1 MSRRT
6 PQGEVG
12 FGSDSFLDI
21 VANIVGILIILIV
34 IAGVRM
40 SQAPVS
46 VAESQPV
53 SPSQPEVIDVDLEAF
68 LPKIEPE
75 PPLQEPPA
83 LVLSQLEPN
92 QLAPQKPKIIYQH
105 PSPELLS
112 ELQKL
117 EAELIRLDQA
127 MQSRKTGAQGLLQ
140 LKQAVNGEVQTLV
153 SQITQKS
160 DRLEDEYQQLLGLVK
175 ETKETKQELERVVAQ
190 ARKVSAPEQQVKQ
203 LKHRLTPVSQLVTDK
218 EWHFLLSENQVSYVP
233 INELLGDLKDQ
244 VMKRG
249 SWLAKYREHHGK
261 VGPIRGY
268 MMNYVVERQALSAID
283 QLRNGGTGGFR
294 VGVTKWEI
302 DRNEDVGGEGLETA
316 LQIQSQFY
324 RALTDIGSGSTLTFW
339 VYPDSFELYRS
350 LQKHAHSLGYQV
362 AGRPLPFGVPIAGSP
377 AGTRSAGQ

>member
-6 PQGEVG
+6 PQGETG

-40 SQAPVS
+40 SQAPVT
-46 VAESQPV
+46 VAENP
-53 SPSQPEVIDVDLEAF
+53 PQPEVIDADLEAF
-68 LPKIEPE
+68 LPKVEPE
-75 PPLQEPPA
+75 PPLIEPPA
-83 LVLSQLEPN
+83 LVLSSQEPKQLK
-92 QLAPQKPKIIYQH
+92 PQKPKIIYQH

-117 EAELIRLDQA
+117 EAELVQLDQV
-127 MQSRKTGAQGLLQ
+127 MQNRKTGALELLQ
-140 LKQAVNGEVQTLV
+140 QKRAVNGKVQTLV
-153 SQITQKS
+153 SQITKKS
-160 DRLEDEYQQLLGLVK
+160 DILEKDYQQLMGLVD
-175 ETKETKQELERVVAQ
+175 ETKQTKKELERVVAQ
-190 ARKVSAPEQQVKQ
+190 ARQVSAPQEQLKQ

-218 EWHFLLSENQVSYVP
+218 EWHFLLSENRVAYVP
-233 INELLGDLKDQ
+233 INELLADLKDQ

-261 VGPIRGY
+261 VGPIRGFT
-268 MMNYVVERQALSAID
+268 MNYVVERQALSAID
-283 QLRNGGTGGFR
+283 QLRNGGNGGFR

-302 DRNEDVGGEGLETA
+302 DQNEDVSGEDLETS